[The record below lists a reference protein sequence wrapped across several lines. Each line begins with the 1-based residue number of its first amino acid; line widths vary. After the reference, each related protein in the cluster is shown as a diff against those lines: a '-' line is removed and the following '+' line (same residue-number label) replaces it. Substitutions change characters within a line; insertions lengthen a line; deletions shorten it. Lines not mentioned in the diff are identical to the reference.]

1 LPARRMSYVTVALA
15 GEVTLTAVTLADAD
29 FARPDRAWTSITPAN
44 FCPFCS
50 REIFFAAE
58 VVPLKNASQFALIWA
73 AALESPADADADD
86 DDGAELVEG
95 ELLELLQAVT
105 AEASARPS
113 AAARIARRA
122 PSRNR
127 MMCRPAPRMPL
138 WLAGRAG
145 TAS

>member
-1 LPARRMSYVTVALA
+1 
-15 GEVTLTAVTLADAD
+15 VTLADAD
-29 FARPDRAWTSITPAN
+29 FARPDLAWASITAAN

-86 DDGAELVEG
+86 AGAGDDGAELVEG
-95 ELLELLQAVT
+95 ELLLELLQAVT

-113 AAARIARRA
+113 AAARITRRA
-122 PSRNR
+122 TSRNR
-127 MMCRPAPRMPL
+127 MMCRPPPRMPL
-138 WLAGRAG
+138 WLAGMAG
-145 TAS
+145 AAS